1 MAATHPLA
9 CGNGL
14 SLLDS
19 MEKAIHTVMWLKRK
33 LNPFDVINVSI
44 TAFAH
49 KISME
54 IIEKGVILWRK
65 CLGMTYWILFL
76 PEYQY
81 SVCVLQQLQNYMIFH
96 WAERLKLLYYTHEKR
111 LMVRYFLR
119 SNEQPL
125 QFTAEVMRNFLSFT
139 WQGLSVATVGGQK
152 RFIGGMGHVDIWF
165 MKNDLKRK

>member
-81 SVCVLQQLQNYMIFH
+81 SVYVLEQLENYMIFH
-96 WAERLKLLYYTHEKR
+96 WAERLKLLHYIYEKR
-111 LMVRYFLR
+111 LMVRYFLC
-119 SNEQPL
+119 SNE
-125 QFTAEVMRNFLSFT
+125 
-139 WQGLSVATVGGQK
+139 
-152 RFIGGMGHVDIWF
+152 
-165 MKNDLKRK
+165 